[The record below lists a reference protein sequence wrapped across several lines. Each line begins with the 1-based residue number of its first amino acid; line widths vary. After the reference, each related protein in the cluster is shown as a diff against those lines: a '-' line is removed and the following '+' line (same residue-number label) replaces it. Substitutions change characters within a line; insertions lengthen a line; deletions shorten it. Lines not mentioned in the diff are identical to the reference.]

1 MRKVE
6 ADQYGCQKPCS
17 LVDARVQTSSPAPTK
32 MKTEKNL
39 QLTKLIAELKKASA
53 KNNSAIWKAIA
64 LELEKPTRRRRS
76 VNVYK
81 IDKYSKEN
89 ETVIVP
95 GKVLGVG
102 DLSKKVNVAA
112 FTFSQEA
119 MQKINQKG
127 QALSIEQL
135 MTKHPDGKNIRI
147 LG

>member
-1 MRKVE
+1 
-6 ADQYGCQKPCS
+6 
-17 LVDARVQTSSPAPTK
+17 